1 MSEYRKQFGS
11 IVQMYQACMHVGKRS
26 ALAVQSFPPLA
37 ATTFRQ
43 LSLSKKVLLFSV
55 ALGGTAI
62 WFLTKYFKRKRRPL
76 TARSLRGATRR
87 ARQLSISSKVGNS
100 TTSGDPNASSK
111 RSNTSYDWIDLQ
123 RKAAAT
129 DKESITSAA
138 TLVDGTPLTP
148 QQLGLMGMEAL
159 ETVVGYWEDAL
170 AAYQPRNGMNHQ
182 LTTAEE
188 AAFVK
193 MLENILE
200 TAYNLQE
207 ESEHMFIYQ
216 ESILNKSKRK
226 SLNVNFVG
234 ISELDG
240 NGHSTSSKT
249 PLLSVSSVDQ
259 DSFVSAQD
267 TIADLRDFEDL
278 NEIVGDT
285 DAAQKLYLEAL
296 EHLEKNGIPYRTIR
310 TDFVGCANDT
320 EYLAKLHCLRLA
332 FKDIMAKPDDRNW
345 WSDNG
350 RQMLAELLVKSDKDP
365 KDFIQVYDELLDYL
379 HVDEHIE
386 IMAEEL
392 KSRNVQC
399 TNFYDICLDYI
410 LIDSFEDLES
420 PPSSVTAVMNNRW
433 LSNGFKETALQ
444 TAIWS
449 VLKAKRRLLRHSDG
463 FKAQFYNLS
472 EIIIPTL
479 AWGFF
484 GPDENMNSLMCFFRD
499 QVLDFIKGLY
509 DSQSVRFTTIEDL
522 SHDIMVLAKLKFGQT
537 LSHLSS
543 LDTVDN
549 I

>member
-1 MSEYRKQFGS
+1 VSEYRKQFGS

-267 TIADLRDFEDL
+267 TIADLPDFEDL

-543 LDTVDN
+543 LETVDN

>member
-240 NGHSTSSKT
+240 NGHSISSKT

-543 LDTVDN
+543 LETVDN

>member
-1 MSEYRKQFGS
+1 MRNNIILNPFFRLCNPFHQL
-11 IVQMYQACMHVGKRS
+11 QW
-26 ALAVQSFPPLA
+26 
-37 ATTFRQ
+37 TTFRQ
-43 LSLSKKVLLFSV
+43 LKLSQKVLLFSV

-62 WFLTKYFKRKRRPL
+62 WFLTKYFRRKRRPL

-87 ARQLSISSKVGNS
+87 ARQLSISSKAGIS
-100 TTSGDPNASSK
+100 SILGDPNVNSK

-123 RKAAAT
+123 RKAAASIG

-138 TLVDGTPLTP
+138 TLIDGTPLTP

-188 AAFVK
+188 AAFMK

-200 TAYNLQE
+200 TAYNMQE

-216 ESILNKSKRK
+216 ESVLNKSKRK
-226 SLNVNFVG
+226 ALSVNFVG
-234 ISELDG
+234 ISETDG
-240 NGHSTSSKT
+240 NGSTSSLSRH

-278 NEIVGDT
+278 NEIVGET
-285 DAAQKLYLEAL
+285 DATEKLYLEAL
-296 EHLEKNGIPYRTIR
+296 EHLEKNGIPYRSIR

-332 FKDIMAKPDDRNW
+332 FKDIMSKPDDRNW

-350 RQMLAELLVKSDKDP
+350 RQMLAELLVRSDKDP
-365 KDFIQVYDELLDYL
+365 KDFIQVYDELVDYL
-379 HVDEHIE
+379 NEDEHIE

-420 PPSSVTAVMNNRW
+420 PPSSVIAVMNNRW
-433 LSNGFKETALQ
+433 LTNGFKETALH

-472 EIIIPTL
+472 EIIMPTL

-484 GPDENMNSLMCFFRD
+484 GPDETQNSLMCFFRD

-537 LSHLSS
+537 LNHLSNN
-543 LDTVDN
+543 LEPVDDT
-549 I
+549 

>member
-1 MSEYRKQFGS
+1 VSEYRKQFGS

-543 LDTVDN
+543 LETVDN